1 MYLCRESA
9 LYNNA
14 NICLHPELY
23 EFCPG
28 VLEMILKF
36 GRTVDYIH
44 ITRVPLTFQHKR
56 IDVNQGP
63 EIHLKEHSGNTQDER
78 L

>member
-1 MYLCRESA
+1 
-9 LYNNA
+9 
-14 NICLHPELY
+14 
-23 EFCPG
+23 
-28 VLEMILKF
+28 MILKF
-36 GRTVDYIH
+36 RGMVNYIH
-44 ITRVPLTFQHKR
+44 KTRVPLTFQHKR